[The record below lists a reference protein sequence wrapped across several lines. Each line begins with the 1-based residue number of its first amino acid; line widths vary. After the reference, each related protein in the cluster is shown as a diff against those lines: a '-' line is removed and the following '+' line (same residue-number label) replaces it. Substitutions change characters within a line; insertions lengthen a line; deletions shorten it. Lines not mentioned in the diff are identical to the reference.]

1 MTINDLDKTI
11 PNELPHSDYG
21 AIATPTTPKSK
32 QAIIYLCYDITP
44 WVQLTRIQKY
54 GGALLLFWP
63 FAWSLTIAATALKLP
78 LPTYLVY
85 LGYCFVFANLL
96 RSAGCIWNDILDRD
110 LDRQVERTKNR
121 PLASGAA
128 TVKGALVFLS
138 IHLVFLVAMLE
149 PLNTF
154 ARAVGLIAI
163 FILPGLYP
171 LMKRITYWPQAW
183 LGLAMNAGVP
193 LTWASLT
200 GQCSSPDL
208 VFFAG
213 TWAWCIWYDTIY
225 ACQDKKDDV
234 SAGIKSTAV
243 LFDQYTKAILVFF
256 GILTF
261 GCFSAAG
268 YLNGA
273 SYPYY
278 FVTILGGITHFV
290 WQLRGVNLDNPKSCW
305 KMFASNAY
313 SFGYIMWGG
322 ILIEYLM
329 SVFL

>member
-1 MTINDLDKTI
+1 MSTRLSQKTKVLSGGSSLYEYPFSPLYSPFRRCDMTINDLDKTI

-85 LGYCFVFANLL
+85 LGYSFVFANLL

-110 LDRQVERTKNR
+110 LDRQV
-121 PLASGAA
+121 
-128 TVKGALVFLS
+128 
-138 IHLVFLVAMLE
+138 
-149 PLNTF
+149 
-154 ARAVGLIAI
+154 
-163 FILPGLYP
+163 GLYP